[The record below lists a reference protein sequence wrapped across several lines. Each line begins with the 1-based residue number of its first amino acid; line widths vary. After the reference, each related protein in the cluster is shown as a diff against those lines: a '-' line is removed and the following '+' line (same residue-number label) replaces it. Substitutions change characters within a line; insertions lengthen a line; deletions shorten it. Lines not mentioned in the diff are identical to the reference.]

1 MCGNGDFLII
11 LNFYLNQLHI
21 WKNIMPLRIA
31 YLGVILIWST
41 TPLAIQWSSESAG
54 YLFGVTARMLL
65 GMVAVYLILYF
76 IRQKLPLHRRAVSTY
91 LVSGTGIYTAMTCV
105 YWAAQHIPSGWIS
118 VVFGLSPII
127 TGMLAIFVL
136 REDSLSFHKLS
147 GMILGFAGLIVI
159 FGNSINSG
167 DQFLYG
173 ITAVLLGTFFHSLS
187 AVVVKR
193 INAGLSGFASTAGG
207 LSFAAPLFL
216 VTWILSEGSLPAEIS
231 TRTLYAIIYLGVI
244 ASAIGFAMY
253 YYILSRMDVSRVSL
267 ITLITPV
274 CALGLGNILN
284 GESVSHLV
292 ITGTGFILSG
302 LLFYEYGHR
311 LVSIPVGPNDKN
323 ADRGK

>member
-1 MCGNGDFLII
+1 MS
-11 LNFYLNQLHI
+11 
-21 WKNIMPLRIA
+21 LRIA
-31 YLGVILIWST
+31 YLGVVLIWST

-76 IRQKLPLHRRAVSTY
+76 IRQKLPLHQRAVSTY
-91 LVSGTGIYTAMTCV
+91 LVSGAGIYTAMTCV

-127 TGMLAIFVL
+127 TGIMAVLIL
-136 REDSLSFHKLS
+136 REDTLPFHKIA
-147 GMILGFAGLIVI
+147 GMVLGFTGLVVI
-159 FGNSINSG
+159 FGNSMNTG
-167 DQFLYG
+167 DKLLYG
-173 ITAVLLGTFFHSLS
+173 ITAVLAGTTFHSLS
-187 AVVVKR
+187 AVMVKR

-216 VTWILSEGSLPAEIS
+216 LTWIFSENDFPVEIS

-274 CALGLGNILN
+274 CALGLGNLLN
-284 GESVSHLV
+284 GEPVSHLV

-302 LLFYEYGHR
+302 LLFFEYGHK
-311 LVSIPVGPNDKN
+311 LVSMPVDPNDAN
-323 ADRGK
+323 TDQTE